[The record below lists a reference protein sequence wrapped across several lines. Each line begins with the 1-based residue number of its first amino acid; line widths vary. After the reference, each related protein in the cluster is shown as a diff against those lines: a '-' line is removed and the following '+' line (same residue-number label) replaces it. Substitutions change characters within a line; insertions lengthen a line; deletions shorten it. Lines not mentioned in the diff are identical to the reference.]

1 VSDPRA
7 RDELIGELVRM
18 LERSVASSIE
28 VETKDF
34 SVKVVRG
41 ERAAAEK
48 RDHAGP
54 TEAAAEAE
62 KVQRVRATT
71 VGIFSTAR
79 EWRPG
84 DVVERG
90 TILGAIQSLGHMA
103 DITAPADGKIEEVLA
118 ATGAP
123 VEYGQPLFAIALA

>member
-1 VSDPRA
+1 MSDRE
-7 RDELIGELVRM
+7 ELEGLIAELVRM

-28 VETKDF
+28 VETNAF

-41 ERAAAEK
+41 GAPAVERRERAGAS
-48 RDHAGP
+48 
-54 TEAAAEAE
+54 EAAAEPE

-71 VGIFSTAR
+71 VGIFSTSR

-84 DVVERG
+84 DQVERG
-90 TILGAIQSLGHMA
+90 TVLGAVQSLGHMA
-103 DITAPADGKIEEVLA
+103 DITAPADGTIEQVLA
-118 ATGAP
+118 ASGAP